1 MKYYK
6 LISDPKKVWKTFKV
20 GKIYPD
26 TFIANKQP
34 LSYWL
39 DGYNE
44 SGHLMQEVAEEEYNI
59 QEGIVKEFVLPEKW
73 YIIPKNE
80 EEDKVLCDWR
90 GGRHTS
96 HYSNAAVT
104 QSIFWVYPSNVEKD
118 HTEITFNQ
126 FKEFVLKETPK
137 VKTKTTT
144 KSMKKEIIGY
154 KLTKTGVASAA
165 KDIAGGTT
173 TPERF
178 VKFME
183 THPTGNYARALEE
196 AGVLNLWF
204 TPIYK
209 EEAPKFKEGDIVVVL
224 RSSRRGEG
232 CNNPEFYKE
241 GLIGKIDKVYEE
253 EWSKNPLYYWVHL
266 EGEKH
271 NNGIITKFLRL
282 AKISE
287 IEEYNNNVLL
297 AEAKKIYVPGTFII
311 SPVTKRRY
319 EVQPHSSFFVN
330 TDGHIDNGGLGYL
343 YQEGQWAE
351 IVTEPV
357 VIIQGYT
364 AKFKD
369 NGDVVFGCQTYTKEF
384 VLTLDKAIRDNGFEM
399 NIAKEVHTI
408 AEYLRSK

>member
-6 LISDPKKVWKTFKV
+6 LIDDPERVWKSFEI
-20 GKIYPD
+20 GKIYPE
-26 TFIANKQP
+26 TFIASGKS
-34 LSYWL
+34 LAYWL
-39 DGYNE
+39 NDNI
-44 SGHLMQEVAEEEYNI
+44 SGHLMQEVSEDEYKL
-59 QEGIVKEFVLPEKW
+59 QEGVLPEKW
-73 YIIPKNE
+73 YCP
-80 EEDKVLCDWR
+80 
-90 GGRHTS
+90 
-96 HYSNAAVT
+96 YSNRKEFDVMNEHFNGYWGYIEPDGTYGCTNLPNTNHWINAIDITHSMV
-104 QSIFWVYPSNVEKD
+104 K
-118 HTEITFNQ
+118 ITFEQ

-154 KLTKTGVASAA
+154 KLTKEGLASAA

-224 RSSRRGEG
+224 SSSRSEGG
-232 CNNPEFYKE
+232 CNNREFYKE

-253 EWSKNPLYYWVHL
+253 GWSKNLLYYWVHL

-271 NNGIITKFLRL
+271 NNGIVTKFLRL
-282 AKISE
+282 ATISE

-330 TDGHIDNGGLGYL
+330 TGRYIDNGGQGYL

-351 IVTEPV
+351 IISEPV
-357 VIIQGYT
+357 VTIQGYT

-369 NGDVVFGCQTYTKEF
+369 NGDVVFGCQTYTKGF